1 MNDSYWINKQKQ
13 QLQFPQVTKEL
24 DTNIVIIGGGL
35 CGLSSAYYLSKAK
48 EDIIV
53 LEAEEIGRGASGRNT
68 GKVTSH
74 HGLIYRHLLESY
86 DKHFARLYYHA
97 NEEAITSIEEIIQ
110 EHGIDCDFHR
120 CDTMLYT
127 NDDVQIAQ
135 LQDEYQVY
143 LDLHIPCTYVEKQT
157 TPFAMKAG
165 LIMHYQAVYDPY
177 AYACGLA
184 KVLRDA
190 GVSLYEHSP
199 VSDLQEE
206 ADGSYTLLCNNQ
218 RIHAKKVILA
228 TQFPILDH
236 GHFYF
241 ARMRCDQE
249 TILLCDY
256 HGEDCTA
263 LSIDTPMRSW
273 NSIRDGILIGGNSGK
288 SGQQDSS
295 DLQEMLKEVAQ
306 SSSIGDVKA
315 GWSNSDYISF
325 DHIPFIGKLDKHNEN
340 LLFASGFSKWGNTSA
355 NIAGKLL
362 CAHALGKRSQ
372 YRVIFT
378 PQRMSDIFSLPFVKE
393 NLNVAYEFIKGK
405 FKHPDD
411 QYPDIGEGKLVQIDD
426 HTYGVYRDE
435 EEILHIVDVTCPHLG
450 CVCHFNAMDKTW
462 DCPCH
467 GSRFSYTGE
476 LIKGPATYRLHRYG
490 EGFNEIDPHI
500 ID

>member
-35 CGLSSAYYLSKAK
+35 CGLSSAYYLSRAK

-68 GKVTSH
+68 GKVTSQ

-199 VSDLQEE
+199 VSDLPEE

-218 RIHAKKVILA
+218 RIHAKKSFL
-228 TQFPILDH
+228 P
-236 GHFYF
+236 
-241 ARMRCDQE
+241 
-249 TILLCDY
+249 
-256 HGEDCTA
+256 
-263 LSIDTPMRSW
+263 RSFLYW
-273 NSIRDGILIGGNSGK
+273 IMD
-288 SGQQDSS
+288 
-295 DLQEMLKEVAQ
+295 
-306 SSSIGDVKA
+306 
-315 GWSNSDYISF
+315 IS
-325 DHIPFIGKLDKHNEN
+325 
-340 LLFASGFSKWGNTSA
+340 
-355 NIAGKLL
+355 
-362 CAHALGKRSQ
+362 
-372 YRVIFT
+372 
-378 PQRMSDIFSLPFVKE
+378 
-393 NLNVAYEFIKGK
+393 
-405 FKHPDD
+405 
-411 QYPDIGEGKLVQIDD
+411 
-426 HTYGVYRDE
+426 
-435 EEILHIVDVTCPHLG
+435 TCPHAL
-450 CVCHFNAMDKTW
+450 
-462 DCPCH
+462 
-467 GSRFSYTGE
+467 
-476 LIKGPATYRLHRYG
+476 
-490 EGFNEIDPHI
+490 
-500 ID
+500 